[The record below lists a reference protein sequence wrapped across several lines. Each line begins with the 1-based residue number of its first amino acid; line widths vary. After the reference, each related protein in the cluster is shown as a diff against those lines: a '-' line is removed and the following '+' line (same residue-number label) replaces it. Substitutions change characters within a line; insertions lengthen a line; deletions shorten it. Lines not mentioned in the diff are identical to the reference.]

1 MRSPRPENVTCGRK
15 TVATSAVIEAG
26 GAPWPAAAAGAASAT
41 AAERM
46 RAGRSML
53 LERAHYPEVA
63 LLEQAELAGQ
73 RLGNLGRPGVLDH
86 GHRLGLGLRRRGL
99 VGRGPGEQLGDARE
113 VLAQ

>member
-15 TVATSAVIEAG
+15 TVATSPVIEAG
-26 GAPWPAAAAGAASAT
+26 GAHWAPAAAGAASAT

-53 LERAHYPEVA
+53 VERARYPEVA

-73 RLGNLGRPGVLDH
+73 RLGELGRPGVLDH
-86 GHRLGLGLRRRGL
+86 GHRRGLGLGLRRRGL
-99 VGRGPGEQLGDARE
+99 VGRGPRQ
-113 VLAQ
+113 